1 MAAWSRAE
9 FEARLREQG
18 KDYHIHHPFNVMLAG
33 GKAEPEQIRGWVA
46 NRFVYQVAIPR
57 KDAAILANCPDR
69 AVRRRWIQRLIDQDG
84 GAEPGDGDHAPDR
97 SAAGAHGAN
106 GAQGTQGAQGAQG
119 ALGAHGAHGAHGRD
133 EGGIEAWIRLGIA
146 TGLTR
151 EEITDFRHALPAVRF
166 AVDAYVDFA
175 RRAPWQEAVCASLT
189 EMFAPQIHRQ
199 RLSTWPEHYP
209 WIEPRGLQYFR
220 DRVSRAGRDV
230 EHGLALT
237 LDHFDTRPLQLR
249 ALEVLKFKLDVLW
262 AISDAIAARYGL
274 YA

>member
-1 MAAWSRAE
+1 
-9 FEARLREQG
+9 
-18 KDYHIHHPFNVMLAG
+18 
-33 GKAEPEQIRGWVA
+33 
-46 NRFVYQVAIPR
+46 
-57 KDAAILANCPDR
+57 
-69 AVRRRWIQRLIDQDG
+69 
-84 GAEPGDGDHAPDR
+84 
-97 SAAGAHGAN
+97 
-106 GAQGTQGAQGAQG
+106 
-119 ALGAHGAHGAHGRD
+119 
-133 EGGIEAWIRLGIA
+133 
-146 TGLTR
+146 
-151 EEITDFRHALPAVRF
+151 
-166 AVDAYVDFA
+166 
-175 RRAPWQEAVCASLT
+175 
-189 EMFAPQIHRQ
+189 MFAPQIHRQ